1 MGDAP
6 SLIPTEPV
14 LTAWH
19 NGKDP
24 LKKYELTVMVWQ
36 FPPVQ
41 RQRASTITRP
51 LFHLRTPKEP
61 PEMAPKSS
69 TVAHSGK
76 RKAYSGDKDKTSG
89 GGQHKKAKISAPK
102 KPLPVED
109 EEMAS
114 DSSSEPFSDEEEGG
128 VKLMLN
134 PRENASKGYT
144 GANGSAPK
152 NGPENRTSAVCILPW
167 FLLTPCSA
175 NI

>member
-1 MGDAP
+1 
-6 SLIPTEPV
+6 
-14 LTAWH
+14 
-19 NGKDP
+19 
-24 LKKYELTVMVWQ
+24 
-36 FPPVQ
+36 
-41 RQRASTITRP
+41 
-51 LFHLRTPKEP
+51 
-61 PEMAPKSS
+61 MAPKSS

-76 RKAYSGDKDKTSG
+76 RKAYSGDKDKTNG

-114 DSSSEPFSDEEEGG
+114 DSSSEPFSDEEEEGG
-128 VKLMLN
+128 VKLTLN
-134 PRENASKGYT
+134 PRENASKGYA

-152 NGPENRTSAVCILPW
+152 NGPENRTSTVRILPW